1 MDRLHFPISTPS
13 RLMVILALSVALGL
27 FSIGGCTDQNALL
40 DPDTTTGG
48 LIGKAHTDTFTL
60 LAYAL
65 DSVHVAGSLNG
76 WVDNDPAWEM
86 VLQPDGY
93 TWRLITQVPD
103 GLFTYKFVL
112 RIGALKEWLTA
123 PAAVEVTPDGFHG
136 SPAYWNSLRGRQVVT
151 PDPLPVPIDRT
162 RLVIYEV
169 NLNDFS
175 TTGTFA
181 GATANLTSAADLAD
195 LGVNAIELMPV
206 TAPSFNGWG
215 YDPVL
220 QFAPNPSFGWPTTF
234 AALVDAA
241 HGHGMAV
248 ILDSVVNHMSGSAP
262 LRQLD
267 DFTGINHFTTTESN
281 PWGLVELNWTD
292 PALKEHILGSLCH
305 WVDTYKVDGFR
316 FDYIGGEPYTTWIW
330 LKDQLKAKYP
340 DILLIAEDFG
350 YPANSIT
357 YGYDAQWG
365 GNHTDQWGGGGNNFN
380 QVMITALTQNGFAW
394 RGSLVPS
401 VGAWGIAFNN
411 MWAVANVISGNSNY
425 TGAAPGDGFSDVKFL
440 ESHDENRVVWSVDNN
455 GSVGAM
461 GIGGIRKAHL
471 GAVVSMTSIGIPML
485 YNGQEI
491 GSDEYRPEGTTTY
504 KINWNGGD
512 AGVRR
517 AYKALINFRLN
528 HPALNTEN
536 VFFQW
541 RAGNI
546 DQVEYTMVYW
556 RGSTGTGSLAEV
568 VVACNFDDV
577 DHTWDVPFPATG
589 TWVKYDAL
597 AGNMETV
604 SIPVLAPTMTIP
616 ASSALMWFR
625 EDGVTGV
632 P

>member
-1 MDRLHFPISTPS
+1 MDRFQLSP
-13 RLMVILALSVALGL
+13 RLMIIPALALTLILLAT
-27 FSIGGCTDQNALL
+27 GGCTDQAALL
-40 DPDTTTGG
+40 DPGTQQGD
-48 LIGKAHTDTFTL
+48 ISAKAHTDTFTL
-60 LAYAL
+60 LAYDV
-65 DSVHVAGSLNG
+65 DSVHLAGSLNG
-76 WVDNDPAWEM
+76 WIDNDPGWELT
-86 VLQPDGY
+86 LQPDGY

-103 GLFTYKFVL
+103 DMFTYKFVL
-112 RIGALKEWLTA
+112 RIGALKEWLTD
-123 PAAVEVTPDGFHG
+123 PAAVEVTYDGFHS
-136 SPAYWNSLRGRQVVT
+136 SPAYWNAVRGRQIVT
-151 PDPLPVPIDRT
+151 PDPLPSPIDRSK
-162 RLVIYEV
+162 LVIYEV
-169 NLNDFS
+169 SLNDFS
-175 TTGTFA
+175 TSGSFA
-181 GATANLTSAADLAD
+181 GATANLTTAADLAD

-206 TAPSFNGWG
+206 TAPSYNGWG

-220 QFAPNPSFGWPTTF
+220 QYATNPSFGVRTSF
-234 AALVDAA
+234 ATLVDAA
-241 HGHGMAV
+241 HSHGMAV
-248 ILDSVVNHMSGSAP
+248 ILDAVVNHMSGSAP

-267 DFTGINHFTTTESN
+267 NFTGTNHFTTLESN

-340 DILLIAEDFG
+340 DILLIAEDFS

-357 YGYDAQWG
+357 YGYDSQWG

-380 QVMITALTQNGFAW
+380 QVMITALTQYGFAT
-394 RGSLVPS
+394 RGSFEPS
-401 VGAWGIAFNN
+401 VGAWGIPYNN

-425 TGAAPGDGFSDVKFL
+425 AGGAPGDGFSDVKYL

-455 GSVGAM
+455 GSVGAQ
-461 GIGGIRKAHL
+461 GIGGLRKAHL

-491 GSDEYRPEGTTTY
+491 GSGEYRPQGTSTY
-504 KINWNGGD
+504 KINWAAGD
-512 AGVRR
+512 AGVRLT
-517 AYKALINFRLN
+517 YKRMIEFRLN
-528 HPALNTEN
+528 HPALSSEN
-536 VFFQW
+536 VFFNW

-556 RGSTGTGSLAEV
+556 RGSTATGSQAEV
-568 VVACNFDDV
+568 VIACNFDHL

-589 TWVKYDAL
+589 TWVKFDA
-597 AGNMETV
+597 ASGNMETV
-604 SIPVLAPTMTIP
+604 SVPALTMNMTVP
-616 ASSALMWFR
+616 ASTALMWVR